1 MPATT
6 SEVDGIVVT
15 GTRIERRAAVDEG
28 SCSQLAATT
37 RPIPTHEIV
46 VVYWNLHCG
55 YEVAHAAALDRP
67 LQTEL
72 HGEGV
77 EKAFDSF
84 FETSVDF
91 ERDRDRRILCDCEGN
106 VFVQGGVEIFRI
118 ERARLYFE

>member
-1 MPATT
+1 
-6 SEVDGIVVT
+6 
-15 GTRIERRAAVDEG
+15 
-28 SCSQLAATT
+28 
-37 RPIPTHEIV
+37 
-46 VVYWNLHCG
+46 
-55 YEVAHAAALDRP
+55 VAHAAALDRP